1 MITTRQAKQ
10 DARSLWQMCA
20 SNGSID
26 ERRAREIV
34 DQLIE
39 SAHSRAPAILK
50 QFLRRLRLE
59 AAKSTAFIESAVPL
73 APEVGSAVEGDL
85 RRRYGASLRTTF
97 KVDPTLIGG
106 LRVTVGSDVYDG
118 SVKSGLATLESR
130 F

>member
-1 MITTRQAKQ
+1 
-10 DARSLWQMCA
+10 MCA
-20 SNGSID
+20 SNGVID

-39 SAHSRAPAILK
+39 SDHSRAPAILK

-59 AAKSTAFIESAVPL
+59 AAKSSAFIESAVPL
-73 APEVGSAVEGDL
+73 APEVGSAVEGGL